1 VFLGG
6 PVKAVTYTLGVERK
20 SYSEGRIFDLSRQ
33 TGRSPPT
40 LRRWARTGL
49 DLDNPKALKAFLERM
64 DSRKPPVDRAKN
76 RSYSRVRNQPAQP
89 QVPLERPSE
98 RSDEHGNGE
107 VAVQKTGAA
116 FALKRLE
123 LEESQAFARLQRAL
137 ASGNQLGVEQCQL
150 FWVRL
155 VESLRK
161 LDLSIELGR
170 RDLEEMVPKRLACD
184 VALAIADWLRIS
196 FAVFLSSE
204 ARPLMGIREV
214 GEWKAYAIERFRS
227 ILHLTVHNSLSTNSP
242 IPDWAAQKVKESWN
256 VQ

>member
-1 VFLGG
+1 V
-6 PVKAVTYTLGVERK
+6 AERK

-40 LRRWARTGL
+40 LRRWARTI
-49 DLDNPKALKAFLERM
+49 DLDDPEALQRYMERM
-64 DSRKPPVDRAKN
+64 DGRKPPVERNKN
-76 RSYSRVRNQPAQP
+76 RNYSRVRNWPAQT
-89 QVPLERPSE
+89 QVPPERARRPSE

-107 VAVQKTGAA
+107 IPVQQTGAA

-123 LEESQAFARLQRAL
+123 LEESQAFGRLQRAL
-137 ASGNQLGVEQCQL
+137 VSGSELEIEQCQL

-170 RDLEEMVPKRLACD
+170 RDAEEQVSKKLACD

-204 ARPLMGIREV
+204 VRPLMGFRDV
-214 GEWKAYAIERFRS
+214 GEFKHYAFERFRS

-242 IPDWAAQKVKESWN
+242 IPDWAAQKVRESWN
-256 VQ
+256 VQEP